1 MNDLNSLIKNLNIPP
16 EKIQELAQTAQQN
29 PFAVM
34 GMIQQLGISPEMLQ
48 QLMAAVM
55 SNPAMLFD
63 LARQFG
69 VNEQVLDS
77 VKQKLPGFGA
87 ADADNPSPS

>member
-34 GMIQQLGISPEMLQ
+34 GMLQQLGISPEMLQ
-48 QLMAAVM
+48 QLLAAVM

-63 LARQFG
+63 LAKQFG
-69 VNEQVLDS
+69 VDDTVLDS
-77 VKQKLPGFGA
+77 VKQKLPGFGNLPPE
-87 ADADNPSPS
+87 NPSPS